1 MNATLTTSMF
11 HKVRR
16 IHMIGVGGAGMSGI
30 AEVLHALG
38 FSVTGSDQRL
48 SATTERLAEV
58 GIPVTEGH
66 AAENVAGA
74 HVVVYSSAV
83 RADNVEVVAAKSH
96 GIPVIERAEM
106 LGELTRMR
114 FTVGVAGTHGKTTT
128 TSMIGHILTTAEVM
142 PTIIVGGIA
151 KSLGSGGILGEGRY
165 LVVEADEYARTFLHM
180 YPTVAVVTSL
190 EEDHLDCYGD
200 LDDIRSAFS
209 QYLDRIPFY
218 GSAVMCADHPN
229 VEMLSANLERTIVR
243 YGLGANADLAGR
255 DISVDG
261 FASEFTIAASG
272 EDLGRVRLEVP
283 GRHNIL
289 NALAAVAVGLELDV
303 PFDAIRSG
311 LESFSGVD
319 RRFQIR
325 GTVNG
330 ATIADDYAHH
340 PTALRETIRTAKE
353 VWRGGRVVVVFQPHL
368 YSRTRDFQAD
378 FADAL
383 ASADVAF
390 VTDIYPSREAPIPG
404 VSSDLIVNTARDRG
418 DDSVCRVADL
428 DDATNAA
435 RATMREG
442 DLIMTIGAGDVH
454 IVGRN
459 LLSGGTA

>member
-16 IHMIGVGGAGMSGI
+16 IHMIGIGGAGMSGI

-48 SATTERLAEV
+48 SPTTERLAEV

-66 AAENVAGA
+66 AAENIAGA

-190 EEDHLDCYGD
+190 EEDHLDCYED

-209 QYLDRIPFY
+209 QYLERIPFY

-229 VEMLSANLERTIVR
+229 VEMLSADLERTIVR

-303 PFDAIRSG
+303 PFEAIRSG
-311 LESFSGVD
+311 LVSFSGVD

-325 GTVNG
+325 GTVDG

-353 VWRGGRVVVVFQPHL
+353 GWRGGRVVVVFQPHL

-418 DDSVCRVADL
+418 DDGVCRVADL

-435 RATMREG
+435 RAAMREG

-459 LLSGGTA
+459 LLTGGTT